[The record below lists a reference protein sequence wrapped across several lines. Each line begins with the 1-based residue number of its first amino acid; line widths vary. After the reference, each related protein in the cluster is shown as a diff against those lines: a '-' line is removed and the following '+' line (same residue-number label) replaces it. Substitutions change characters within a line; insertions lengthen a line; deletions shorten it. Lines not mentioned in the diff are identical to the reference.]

1 MIALAMQLVQV
12 TFLSVSDVRQMKK
25 IKHQGNQQF
34 LLCCTETFG
43 WTQANKI
50 KLKIKPV
57 MCNHSILLFK
67 INNQKVGFLSFMIN
81 STCLSLYKHNFG

>member
-1 MIALAMQLVQV
+1 MQLVQV

-50 KLKIKPV
+50 KLKIK
-57 MCNHSILLFK
+57 L
-67 INNQKVGFLSFMIN
+67 
-81 STCLSLYKHNFG
+81 